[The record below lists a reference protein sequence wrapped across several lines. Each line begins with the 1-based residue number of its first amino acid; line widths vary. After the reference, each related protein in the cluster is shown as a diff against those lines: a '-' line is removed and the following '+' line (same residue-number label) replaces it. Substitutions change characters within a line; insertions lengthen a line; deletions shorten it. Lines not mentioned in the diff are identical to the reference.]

1 MPVMRLDKL
10 ISNSGLIPR
19 SQVKR
24 LVREG
29 RISVNGIPAADAA
42 MHCDTG
48 WDIRVDGI
56 RAVWRDSICLMMNKP
71 AGYLSVTEDPNRPT
85 VLELLPDEYRHCGL
99 FPAGRLDMDSEGLLI
114 LTNDGAFCHRV
125 ISPKSGIMKEYQIR
139 VSRPFPEGAE
149 EQFRDG
155 IRLEDGSLC
164 LPAELI
170 PDPERRSAIVRIR
183 EGKYHQVKRM
193 AIAAGTRVQS
203 LKRLS
208 IGALR
213 LDPGLGPGEFREMTE
228 EEKRRVEQKPDA
240 IGNPGMEPTLSKEGL

>member
-10 ISNSGLIPR
+10 ISDSGLVPR

-29 RISVNGIPAADAA
+29 RITVNGTIAADAA
-42 MHCDTG
+42 AHCDST
-48 WDIRVDGI
+48 WDIRVDGV
-56 RAVWRDSICLMMNKP
+56 RAVWRGSVCLMMNKP
-71 AGYLSVTEDPNRPT
+71 AGYLSVTEDPDRPT
-85 VLELLPDEYRHCGL
+85 VMDLLPEEYRRCGL
-99 FPAGRLDMDSEGLLI
+99 FPAGRLDMDSEGLLL

-125 ISPKSGIMKEYQIR
+125 ISPKSGIVKEYRIR
-139 VSRPFPEGAE
+139 VARPFSDGAE
-149 EQFRDG
+149 RRFREG

-170 PDPERRSAIVRIR
+170 PDEDRLCATVRIR

-193 AIAAGTRVQS
+193 TLAEGTRVVH

-208 IGALR
+208 VGGLHLDAR
-213 LDPGLGPGEFREMTE
+213 LDPGQFRELTA
-228 EEKRRVEQKPDA
+228 EEKWSVEHREANESKCKP
-240 IGNPGMEPTLSKEGL
+240 GTES